1 MSKLRTFLPALA
13 AALLVGTAAAAAGSV
28 AFDAGTFDAFASDD
42 GYITL
47 VRDGDT
53 LTIGFDEAYDERL
66 GSLPATMEGD
76 ALPLDSDFDEDRLTQ
91 SDSLGLYGGLPVSTD
106 PWSVTVE
113 VEGDG
118 AAIHQAVL
126 MRLADLGVDAQG
138 GGSGPVFS
146 YALSDG
152 DAAWRLAIT
161 PSSKS
166 TVIHLRGN

>member
-1 MSKLRTFLPALA
+1 MSKLRTFLSALA
-13 AALLVGTAAAAAGSV
+13 VALLIGTAAAAGSV

-47 VRDGDT
+47 VRDGDV
-53 LTIGFDEAYDERL
+53 LIIGFDEAYDERR

-76 ALPLDSDFDEDRLTQ
+76 ALPLDGDFDEDRLTQ
-91 SDSLGLYGGLPVSTD
+91 SDSLGLYGGLPVHTD
-106 PWSVTVE
+106 TWSVTLE

-138 GGSGPVFS
+138 GGSGPVFG

-152 DAAWRLAIT
+152 DVSWRLAIT
-161 PSSKS
+161 PSSSS
-166 TVIHLRGN
+166 TLIHLRAN